1 MTAMESVTKF
11 DEQLS
16 ALGGAV
22 RAEDLDSI
30 GLILPEVNRYD
41 LVRILERF
49 DAKSRAVVFRMLP
62 RERSLGVFEQFDRA
76 LRSELITSLRDDN
89 VVALFEMLD
98 PDDRADLLDELP
110 AVLAARLM
118 GGLSARD
125 RELTAPML
133 GYPRSS
139 IGRRM
144 NPEFVRLRPAATA
157 SEALEHI
164 RAEGERAETLYLM
177 PVADSG
183 RHLVGVI
190 SMRDLMMAAP
200 ATTVGDLMSAPLF
213 AVADDDAEQAA
224 RRCVNLRLLA
234 MPIVDTE
241 NRVIGIL
248 TIDDA
253 ARTIF
258 EAEAE
263 DSARAG
269 ASEPLNRPYLSTPIL
284 SIVRSRIVWLLVL
297 AVSAIFTVQVLELFE
312 HALATAVVLALFIP
326 LLTGTGGN
334 TGSQAATTVTRALA
348 MGEVRLRDVTTV
360 ILHEV
365 RIGLVLGISLGSV
378 GFIVAGAVYG
388 WDIGLI
394 IGLTLIGVCTLAAT
408 MGGAM
413 PLLAKAIGVDPAVFS
428 TPFISTFCDATG
440 LIIYFLIA
448 KAVLGI

>member
-1 MTAMESVTKF
+1 MEPVMTF
-11 DEQLS
+11 DAQLA
-16 ALGGAV
+16 ALSSAV
-22 RAEDLDSI
+22 RGEDLDRVGS
-30 GLILPEVNRYD
+30 LLSQVESDD
-41 LVRILERF
+41 LARTLERL
-49 DAKSRAVVFRMLP
+49 DAKSRAVAFRLLP
-62 RERSLGVFEQFDRA
+62 RDRALAVFEQFDRG
-76 LRSELITSLRDDN
+76 LRSELISSLRDDH
-89 VVALFEMLD
+89 VVSLFEMLD

-118 GGLSARD
+118 RGLSARE

-144 NPEFVRLRPAATA
+144 NPEFVRLRPGSTA
-157 SEALEHI
+157 GEALAHV
-164 RAEGERAETLYLM
+164 RAASAHAETIYLM
-177 PVADSG
+177 PVADPG
-183 RHLVGVI
+183 RHLLGVI
-190 SMRDLMMAAP
+190 SMRDLLMAP
-200 ATTVGDLMSAPLF
+200 PSDTVGELMSPPLF
-213 AVADDDAEQAA
+213 AIADEDAEQAA

-241 NRVIGIL
+241 HRVIGIL

-253 ARTIF
+253 VRTIS
-258 EAEAE
+258 EADAE

-284 SIVRSRIVWLLVL
+284 SVVRSRIVWLLVL
-297 AVSAIFTVQVLELFE
+297 ALSAILTVHVLELFE
-312 HALATAVVLALFIP
+312 DALATAVVLALFIP

-334 TGSQAATTVTRALA
+334 TGSQAATTVTRALSL
-348 MGEVRLRDVTTV
+348 GDVRLRDVGTV
-360 ILHEV
+360 VLHEV
-365 RIGLVLGISLGSV
+365 RIGMVLGISLGSL
-378 GFIVAGAVYG
+378 GFVIAGAIYG

-394 IGLTLIGVCTLAAT
+394 IGLTLASVCTLAAT

-413 PLLAKAIGVDPAVFS
+413 PLLAKAIHVDPAVFS

-440 LIIYFLIA
+440 LVIYFLIA

>member
-1 MTAMESVTKF
+1 MESVKTF
-11 DEQLS
+11 DAQLS
-16 ALGGAV
+16 ALNRAV
-22 RAEDLDSI
+22 RAGNLDGI
-30 GLILPEVNRYD
+30 GQILAHLDGDD
-41 LVRILERF
+41 LVRILERL
-49 DAKSRAVVFRMLP
+49 AANSRAVVFRLLP
-62 RERSLGVFEQFDRA
+62 RDRALTVFEQFDRG
-76 LRSELITSLRDDN
+76 LRSELIAGLRDDS

-118 GGLSARD
+118 GGLSARE

-144 NPEFVRLRPAATA
+144 NPEFMRLRTDA
-157 SEALEHI
+157 SASDALDQL
-164 RAEGERAETLYLM
+164 RTTGDRAETLYLM
-177 PVADSG
+177 PVTDSG
-183 RHLVGVI
+183 RHLVGVV
-190 SMRDLMMAAP
+190 SLRDLLTAP
-200 ATTVGDLMSAPLF
+200 PTATIGDLMSPALF
-213 AVADDDAEQAA
+213 AIADDDAEQAA
-224 RRCVNLRLLA
+224 RRCVDLRLLA

-241 NRVIGIL
+241 QRVIGIL

-263 DSARAG
+263 DAARAG

-284 SIVRSRIVWLLVL
+284 SVVRSRIVWLLVL
-297 AVSAIFTVQVLELFE
+297 AVSAILTVQVLELFE
-312 HALATAVVLALFIP
+312 DALATAVVLALFIP

-348 MGEVRLRDVTTV
+348 MGDVRLRDVGTV

-365 RIGLVLGISLGSV
+365 RIGLVLGLSLGSV
-378 GFIVAGAVYG
+378 GVVFAGAVYG
-388 WDIGLI
+388 WDIGAI
-394 IGLTLIGVCTLAAT
+394 IGLTLVAVCTLAAT

-413 PLLAKAIGVDPAVFS
+413 PLLARAIGVDPAVFS

-440 LIIYFLIA
+440 LVIYFLIA
-448 KAVLGI
+448 KTVLGI